1 MFRATLTLVRITR
14 FLAGGLI
21 GATVAVAL
29 GGCVGEPAVEV
40 YGDLTDRCF
49 ATVTTA
55 DTSREG
61 YVALVGM
68 TMVNSSPRNVILRE
82 VRALELINAEITD
95 VSIVL
100 TPSPYTTFGYSPG
113 GELSVEQR
121 PLFNDRLP
129 YAGVTIPGG
138 ASAELIVTLRALD
151 FTDYAGIKGMRVKYD
166 DGWFS
171 ATSAVNSVVG
181 FVPPW
186 THCRASGH

>member
-1 MFRATLTLVRITR
+1 M
-14 FLAGGLI
+14 
-21 GATVAVAL
+21 GAIVAIAL
-29 GGCVGEPAVEV
+29 NGCVGTPAVQV
-40 YGDLTDRCF
+40 YGDLTEQCF

-55 DTSREG
+55 NTTREG
-61 YVALVGM
+61 YVAYVGV
-68 TMVNSSPRNVILRE
+68 TMVNTSPRDVIVRD
-82 VRALELINAEITD
+82 VRALELINAEILD

-113 GELSVEQR
+113 GRLSVEQR

-129 YAGVTIPGG
+129 INGVTVPGG
-138 ASAELIVTLRALD
+138 GSAELIVQLRARD
-151 FTDYAGIKGMRVKYD
+151 FTEYAGIKGMLVKYD

-186 THCRASGH
+186 THCRESGH